1 MLPNPLGESPL
12 TLFVISEHK
21 YGRYLMKAD
30 MNLLGQSLRVSY
42 MILISIFYFSG
53 VAFALKP
60 IGKLGE
66 PLVDQ
71 HAFLSNETILRVLY
85 SHIEVVDADTGVV
98 IDTFGDRNYVS
109 EVILSPTASHLAI
122 LNYSSDL
129 KTTTVDIWDTHA
141 RQQTSQWEMAGP
153 VRLAAFSRIGS
164 LFAVSFAD
172 EITLHNYQTGTFI
185 AKMRGDRRPWEQCH
199 TDRDGSRGCS
209 SRRNDHALVF
219 TPDNRYL
226 IVASE
231 RPDVELWNVET
242 HRLEA
247 HFEGHTGN
255 WVADAV
261 ISPDGRRLATFEDG
275 WNDIYVWDV
284 ETQQLLWK
292 EKSGIGSISGV
303 VFSPDSQHLYVG
315 TQATW
320 LSRSGAEPVEGFD
333 DQVRVWQV
341 ETGKQVDLFSGG
353 DFDKLETIR
362 LSANGRKMLL
372 AYWDAVLLWDIDKRQ
387 PLKVWAD
394 FITGWQHAMSANGK
408 TFVALSWYCIKAW
421 DVASQKLRF
430 IASAEGRLFDEFA
443 VSPDGEKIAIGQ
455 VPWIEVHNLQTGT
468 IEHRFQHY
476 YGDGDIAFSSTGRW
490 VATRGYK
497 KIDLLDLENP
507 EKGQMLALEAGRDIN
522 YSTKFSFSDNDEYLA
537 ATTQTRINNKR
548 LNSVILF
555 KRHKDTFNFQY
566 AWQLPEGDNVS
577 RPTMAQEPDGS
588 PLLAVSIGN
597 QTQIFKLLNDSSELL
612 NTLDTGAPIR
622 FIADGRFLFANREA
636 SLQIFDR
643 QTQTPMLYPAI
654 YDYLDVSRD
663 GSVLLSHTDTGQ
675 LNIWDAKALLP
686 SQLGA
691 VYPQGKG
698 ITQLGAVKQNQ
709 LLQNFPNPFN
719 PETWIPFRLVADN
732 DVSIDI
738 YTPTGVLVRRL
749 SLGRLP
755 SGEYTSP
762 AKAVYWDGRNQ
773 TGEPVSSGI
782 YLYTINAGD
791 FSATRKMLIRK

>member
-1 MLPNPLGESPL
+1 MGIRFCIRILFSFISVLCLPAVGFPL
-12 TLFVISEHK
+12 
-21 YGRYLMKAD
+21 
-30 MNLLGQSLRVSY
+30 Q
-42 MILISIFYFSG
+42 
-53 VAFALKP
+53 P
-60 IGKLGE
+60 IGTLGE
-66 PLVDQ
+66 PIVEK
-71 HAFLSNETILRVLY
+71 HAFLSNETVLRVLY
-85 SHIEVVDADTGVV
+85 KHLEIVEVDTGVV

-122 LNYSSDL
+122 LNYSQDS
-129 KTTTVDIWDTHA
+129 KTTTVEIWETQT
-141 RQQTSQWEMAGP
+141 REQTSQWEMAGII
-153 VRLAAFSRIGS
+153 RLVAFSHRGS
-164 LFAVSFAD
+164 VLAVSFED
-172 EITLHNYQTGTFI
+172 NISLWNWQTGDLI
-185 AKMRGDRRPWEQCH
+185 ARMRGERRPWKQCH
-199 TDRDGSRGCS
+199 TFSEGGRVCSHYRRD
-209 SRRNDHALVF
+209 NAMVF
-219 TPDNRYL
+219 TPDGRSL

-242 HRLEA
+242 YRLEA

-255 WVADAV
+255 WVEDVV
-261 ISPDGRRLATFEDG
+261 ISPDGRRLATYETG
-275 WNDIYVWDV
+275 KNDVHVWDV
-284 ETQQLLWK
+284 ETQALLWK

-315 TQATW
+315 TQTTW
-320 LSRSGAEPVEGFD
+320 LSRSDAEPVEGFD

-353 DFDKLETIR
+353 DFYKLETIR
-362 LSANGRKMLL
+362 LSPDGRKMIL
-372 AYWDAVLLWDIDKRQ
+372 AYWDAVLIWDINKKQ

-408 TFVALSWYCIKAW
+408 TFVAVTWYYIKAW

-443 VSPDGEKIAIGQ
+443 VSPDGEKIAIGRY
-455 VPWIEVHNLQTGT
+455 PWIEVHNLQTGT
-468 IEHRFQHY
+468 IKHRFQHY
-476 YGDGDIAFSSTGRW
+476 YGDDDIAFSSTGRW
-490 VATRGYK
+490 VATREYK
-497 KIDLLDLENP
+497 KIHLLDLENP
-507 EKGQMLALEAGRDIN
+507 EKGQMLASEAGRDIN

-537 ATTQTRINNKR
+537 TTTQTRINNKQ

-555 KRHKDTFNFQY
+555 KRHKDTFSFQY
-566 AWQLPEGDNVS
+566 AWQLPEGYNVS
-577 RPTMAQEPDGS
+577 RPTFAKEPDGS

-663 GSVLLSHTDTGQ
+663 GSVLLSYTDTGQ
-675 LNIWDAKALLP
+675 LDIWDAKALLP
-686 SQLGA
+686 SHLVA
-691 VYPQGKG
+691 VHPQGKE

-719 PETWIPFRLVADN
+719 PETWIPFRLAADN
-732 DVSIDI
+732 DVSIEI
-738 YTPTGVLVRRL
+738 YTPTGILVRRL

-755 SGEYTSP
+755 AGEYTSP
-762 AKAVYWDGRNQ
+762 AKSVYWDGRNQ
-773 TGEPVSSGI
+773 NQEPASSGV
-782 YLYTINAGD
+782 YLYTINAGN
-791 FSATRKMLIRK
+791 FSATRKMMICK